1 MKKATCFDESLFV
14 ILGATGDLTKRKLI
28 PAIYKLVADGKV
40 CKYAIVLVSITQT
53 TVAQIFDQARPFLGS
68 IDSDLLND
76 IQKKTV
82 YFQMDFNDSAAY
94 SQLSNLLKDIE
105 KKNGLVGNRIF
116 YFATMPN
123 HFEVISRNFANH
135 RIVPDKKKIKS
146 ADLSS
151 GLLSGNTPWS
161 KLVYEKP
168 FGFDLTS
175 AKNINK
181 YITQIFDERQIYR
194 IDHYLGKELVGNI
207 ALIRFTNRV
216 FEPLWNNQHI
226 ESVSINISED
236 MGVESR
242 GAFYDNYGAL
252 KDMVQSH
259 MLQILALIAME
270 APKRLTADF
279 IRDAKANVLKR
290 VVVEKTILG
299 QYEGYTQEKN
309 VKPKSKTDTF
319 AALRLKVNNK
329 RWDGVPF
336 YLKTGK
342 CLSKRESFVEITF
355 KRVECLLDFCPSQS
369 NSLKIKIHPDE
380 GFYLGLNVKVPGVA
394 NEVMPV
400 SMDFC
405 HSCLFGPNTPAA
417 YQVLLTDVIKGD
429 QSAFVRSDEVEL
441 SWKILKQIKTDK
453 AKIYIYK
460 KSSDGPDEQ
469 KDLFKV

>member
-1 MKKATCFDESLFV
+1 MKKVTCFDESLFV
-14 ILGATGDLTKRKLI
+14 ILGGTGDLTKRKLI
-28 PAIYKLVADGKV
+28 PAICKLVAEDKI
-40 CKYAIVLVSITQT
+40 CKFAIVLVSNAKT
-53 TVAQIFDQARPFLGS
+53 TVAQIFDQSRPFLGA
-68 IDSDLLND
+68 IDSNLLND
-76 IQKKTV
+76 IQKKTA

-94 SQLSNLLKDIE
+94 VQLSNLLKDIE
-105 KKNGLVGNRIF
+105 KKNSLVGNRIF

-146 ADLSS
+146 SDFLSS
-151 GLLSGNTPWS
+151 SAPWA

-226 ESVSINISED
+226 ESVSINISEE
-236 MGVESR
+236 MGVETR

-270 APKRLTADF
+270 APKKLTADF

-290 VVVEKTILG
+290 VEVEKAVLG

-309 VKPKSKTDTF
+309 VKPNSKTDTF
-319 AALRLKVNNK
+319 VALRLKVNNK

-342 CLSKRESFVEITF
+342 YLNKQESFVEITF

-405 HSCLFGPNTPAA
+405 HSCLFGPNTPEA

-460 KSSDGPDEQ
+460 KSSDGPVEQ

>member
-1 MKKATCFDESLFV
+1 MKESCFDESLFV
-14 ILGATGDLTKRKLI
+14 ILGGTGDLAKRKLI
-28 PAIYKLVADGKV
+28 PAICKLVAEDKI
-40 CKYAIVLVSITQT
+40 CKFALVLISISPK
-53 TVAQIFDQARPFLGS
+53 TVEQIFDQAMPFLGS
-68 IDSDLLND
+68 MSINLLNK
-76 IQKKTV
+76 IREKTS

-94 SQLSNLLKDIE
+94 AKLSKLLKDIE
-105 KKNGLVGNRIF
+105 KKNDLVGNRIF

-135 RIVPDKKKIKS
+135 RIVSDKNKQDKNNTQ
-146 ADLSS
+146 LRT
-151 GLLSGNTPWS
+151 TPWA

-216 FEPLWNNQHI
+216 FEPLWNSEHI
-226 ESVSINISED
+226 ESITINISED
-236 MGVESR
+236 IGVESR

-259 MLQILALIAME
+259 MLQILALVAME
-270 APKRLTADF
+270 APKKLTADF
-279 IRDAKANVLKR
+279 IRDAKANVLKM
-290 VVVEKTILG
+290 VEIEKAVLG
-299 QYEGYTQEKN
+299 QYDGYTQEKN
-309 VKPKSKTDTF
+309 VKPKSKTETF
-319 AALRLKVNNK
+319 VGLRVKVNNK
-329 RWDGVPF
+329 RWFGVPF

-342 CLSKRESFVEITF
+342 CLAKKEAFIEITF
-355 KRVECLLDFCPSQS
+355 KRVACLLDFCPSQS
-369 NSLKIKIHPDE
+369 NSLKIKIHPDD
-380 GFYLGLNVKVPGVA
+380 GFYLGLNVKVPGIA

-405 HSCLFGPNTPAA
+405 HSCLFGPNTPEA

-453 AKIYIYK
+453 AKLYIYK
-460 KSSDGPDEQ
+460 KSSDGPVEQ
-469 KDLFKV
+469 KDLLKV

>member
-1 MKKATCFDESLFV
+1 MKETCFDESLFV
-14 ILGATGDLTKRKLI
+14 ILGGTGDLTKRKLI
-28 PAIYKLVADGKV
+28 PAIYKLVAEDKI
-40 CKYAIVLVSITQT
+40 CKFAVVLVSIAPT
-53 TVAQIFDQARPFLGS
+53 TVAQIFDQAKPFLGS
-68 IDSDLLND
+68 VNGDLLNK
-76 IQKKTV
+76 IQEKIS

-94 SQLSNLLKDIE
+94 AHLGSLLKDIE
-105 KKNGLVGNRIF
+105 KKNNLIGNRIF

-135 RIVPDKKKIKS
+135 RIVPDKSKS
-146 ADLSS
+146 DKNKVEFIGS
-151 GLLSGNTPWS
+151 PWF

-207 ALIRFTNRV
+207 ALVRFTNRV
-216 FEPLWNNQHI
+216 FEPLWNNEHI
-226 ESVSINISED
+226 ESVTINISED
-236 MGVESR
+236 IGVEMR

-259 MLQILALIAME
+259 MLQILALVAME
-270 APKRLTADF
+270 APKKLTADF
-279 IRDAKANVLKR
+279 IRDAKANVLKI
-290 VVVEKTILG
+290 VEIEKAILG

-309 VKPKSKTDTF
+309 VKPKSRTETF
-319 AALRLKVNNK
+319 VGLRVKVNNK

-342 CLSKRESFVEITF
+342 CLDKRESFIEITF
-355 KRVECLLDFCPSQS
+355 KRVACLLDFCPSQS

-417 YQVLLTDVIKGD
+417 YQVLLSDVIKGD

-441 SWKILKQIKTDK
+441 SWKILKQIKSDS
-453 AKIYIYK
+453 AKLYTYK
-460 KSSDGPDEQ
+460 KGSNGPVEQ
-469 KDLFKV
+469 KELLK

>member
-1 MKKATCFDESLFV
+1 MKKETCFDESLFV

-28 PAIYKLVADGKV
+28 PAIYKLVAEGKV
-40 CKYAIVLVSITQT
+40 CKFAIVLVSITKT
-53 TVAQIFDQARPFLGS
+53 TVAQIFDQAAPFLGD
-68 IDSDLLND
+68 IDSGLLNN
-76 IQKKTV
+76 IQKKTS

-94 SQLSNLLKDIE
+94 AQLSVLLKDIE
-105 KKNGLVGNRIF
+105 KKNCLIGNRIF

-135 RIVPDKKKIKS
+135 RIVPDKKKMKTS
-146 ADLSS
+146 DLMA
-151 GLLSGNTPWS
+151 GNTPWY

-236 MGVESR
+236 IGVEKR

-270 APKRLTADF
+270 APKKLTADF

-290 VVVEKTILG
+290 VIVEKTILG
-299 QYEGYTQEKN
+299 QYEGYTQEKD
-309 VKPKSKTDTF
+309 VKTESKTETF
-319 AALRLKVNNK
+319 VALRLKVNNK
-329 RWDGVPF
+329 RWEGVPF

-342 CLSKRESFVEITF
+342 FLRKRESFVEITF

-405 HSCLFGPNTPAA
+405 HSCLFGPNTPEA
-417 YQVLLTDVIKGD
+417 YQVLLTDVINGD

-441 SWKILKQIKTDK
+441 SWKILKQIKSDK

-460 KSSDGPDEQ
+460 KSSDGPVEQ
-469 KDLFKV
+469 KDLFKI